1 MAKILIIDDDPDIRT
16 VMNILLKKQGHEVD
30 TAARREE
37 AFEKVKQFNPSVI
50 LLDVL
55 LSGADGR
62 KICMDLKQNEATKNI
77 PVIMFSAH
85 PGAADKIHLYGA
97 DDFIAKPVNADRL
110 LEKISRQ
117 LQQFEQ

>member
-16 VMNILLKKQGHEVD
+16 VIDILLKKKGHEVE
-30 TAARREE
+30 TASRQEE
-37 AFEKVKQFNPSVI
+37 VFDKLQSFDPAVV

-62 KICMDLKQNEATKNI
+62 EICKNIKENEKTRHI

-85 PGAADKIHLYGA
+85 PSAADRISEYGA
-97 DDFIAKPVNADRL
+97 DDFLSKPVNSDLL
-110 LEKISRQ
+110 LEKVTKQIKQ
-117 LQQFEQ
+117 TEP

>member
-16 VMNILLKKQGHEVD
+16 VMNILLRKQGHEVE
-30 TAARREE
+30 TAARQEE
-37 AFEKVKQFNPSVI
+37 VFDKIKQFTPSVI

-62 KICMDLKQNEATKNI
+62 KICQEIKQNGDTKHI

-85 PGAADKIHLYGA
+85 PGAADKIDSYGA
-97 DDFIAKPVNADRL
+97 DDFIAKPVNADVL
-110 LEKISRQ
+110 LEKVDKQ
-117 LQQFEQ
+117 LNQPKQ

>member
-16 VMNILLKKQGHEVD
+16 VMTILLKKQGHQVD
-30 TAARREE
+30 TAARQEE
-37 AFEKVKQFNPSVI
+37 VFDTITAFRPDVI

-62 KICMDLKQNEATKNI
+62 KICKDIKERSSMSHI

-85 PGAADKIHLYGA
+85 PGAADRISSYGA
-97 DDFIAKPVNADRL
+97 DDFLAKPINSDLLMEKVN
-110 LEKISRQ
+110 KYI
-117 LQQFEQ
+117 EQSA

>member
-16 VMNILLKKQGHEVD
+16 VMNILLRKQGHEVE
-30 TAARREE
+30 TAARQEE
-37 AFEKVKQFNPSVI
+37 VFDKIKQFTPSVI

-62 KICMDLKQNEATKNI
+62 KICQEIKQNGDTKHI

-85 PGAADKIHLYGA
+85 PGAADKIDSYGA
-97 DDFIAKPVNADRL
+97 DDFIAKPVNADVL
-110 LEKISRQ
+110 
-117 LQQFEQ
+117 

>member
-16 VMNILLKKQGHEVD
+16 VIDILLKKKGHEVE
-30 TAARREE
+30 TASRQEE
-37 AFEKVKQFNPSVI
+37 VFDKLQSFDPAVV

-62 KICMDLKQNEATKNI
+62 KICKNIKENEKTRHI

-85 PGAADKIHLYGA
+85 PSAADRISDYGA
-97 DDFIAKPVNADRL
+97 DDFLSKPVNSDLL
-110 LEKISRQ
+110 LEKVTKQIKQ
-117 LQQFEQ
+117 AEP

>member
-16 VMNILLKKQGHEVD
+16 VIDILLKKRGHEVE
-30 TAARREE
+30 TASRQEE
-37 AFEKVKQFNPSVI
+37 VFDKLQSFDPAVV

-62 KICMDLKQNEATKNI
+62 KICKNIKENEKTRHI

-85 PGAADKIHLYGA
+85 PSAADRISDYGA
-97 DDFIAKPVNADRL
+97 DDFLSKPVNSDLL
-110 LEKISRQ
+110 LEKVTKQIKQ
-117 LQQFEQ
+117 TEP

>member
-16 VMNILLKKQGHEVD
+16 VIDILLKKKGHEVE
-30 TAARREE
+30 TASRQEE
-37 AFEKVKQFNPSVI
+37 VFDKLQSFDPAVV

-62 KICMDLKQNEATKNI
+62 KICTNIKENEKTRHI

-85 PGAADKIHLYGA
+85 PSAADRISEYGA
-97 DDFIAKPVNADRL
+97 DDFLSKPVNSDLL
-110 LEKISRQ
+110 LEKVTKQIKQ
-117 LQQFEQ
+117 TEP